1 MEAFYNQDLMFE
13 KLYQNEILPDGEE
26 FQSSVLK

>member
-13 KLYQNEILPDGEE
+13 KIYQKEILPDGEE